1 MWAQLAI
8 SSRVF
13 VARPRV
19 ARTAA
24 LALAASLALAC
35 AHTVERRDWSGYAGP
50 GEAYFHAEEVD
61 PPAFPDPLEPVNRAV
76 SAFNHG
82 LIVWVASPLGTVYR
96 LVIPHFVRDRVRDF
110 AANLIWPRNLVAN
123 LLQAKWRD
131 AGTETARFGINTT
144 VGIAGLWDPAA
155 HWWSIEPK
163 PEDMGQV
170 FGAWGWNSSMFLV
183 LPIYGPSTVRDA
195 IGLVPDTY
203 LDPATYYF
211 PASYVLTW
219 NDLVDSIPD
228 YELFV
233 ASSFDPYDDA
243 RIVWTLNRDEEV
255 SDGRPPKKVRGADT
269 GAVQT
274 LEAAFLA
281 PHDPGFWTDLDT
293 GKALVPGS
301 GKELPFSY
309 RLQPGQAPIVFL
321 VPGVGTHRLGSS
333 ALALA
338 EMVYARGFSVVIVS
352 SALCFEFMERAASV
366 SVPGHAP
373 VDARDLHGAL
383 DAVARELE
391 AEEPGRMGARV
402 FMGYSLGAFH
412 GFYMAAA
419 DADPASPLVRF
430 DRYVLLDP
438 PVRLVQGLE
447 RLDAFYN
454 APLAYP
460 PEERAAHVKRILRKA
475 LYVAKEELAKA
486 DGTPSYSRLEATGFG
501 GGNLAPASKLP
512 FTNLEA
518 KYLIGLAFR
527 RTLQSLIWVSQT
539 REDLGILRTR
549 RSSLERWAAYEEISD
564 YSYAEYLYGFVLP
577 YYRDRLGLQTTAD
590 ELVRENDLHA
600 IAEPLRGN
608 PRLRVFAN
616 RNDFLTSNE
625 DIEWLTELVGPE
637 RVAFFP
643 TGGHLGN
650 LDEPAVQGAIM
661 DSIADLLPPSGAAR

>member
-1 MWAQLAI
+1 MRAGQ
-8 SSRVF
+8 R
-13 VARPRV
+13 ARPPRPPALLPG
-19 ARTAA
+19 ARSAT
-24 LALAASLALAC
+24 LALAAAFSLAC
-35 AHTVERRDWSGYAGP
+35 AHTVERHDWSGYDGP
-50 GEAYFHAEEVD
+50 GEQYFHAEELD
-61 PPAFPDPLEPVNRAV
+61 PPSFPDPLEPANRAI
-76 SAFNHG
+76 SAANHV
-82 LIVWVASPLGTVYR
+82 LIVYVASPLGKVYR
-96 LVIPHFVRDRVRDF
+96 FVIPRFVRDRVRDF
-110 AANLIWPRNLVAN
+110 SANLIWPRNLVAN

-144 VGIAGLWDPAA
+144 LGLAGLWDPAA

-163 PEDMGQV
+163 PEDFGQV
-170 FGAWGWNSSMFLV
+170 FGAWGWRSSTFVV
-183 LPIYGPSTVRDA
+183 LPLVGPSTVRDA

-211 PASYVLTW
+211 PASYVLAW

-255 SDGRPPKKVRGADT
+255 SDGRAPKGTKGDDT
-269 GAVQT
+269 GVVQT
-274 LEAAFLA
+274 LEAAFIA
-281 PHDPGFWTDLDT
+281 PRDPEFWTDLSTGTVVVPAT
-293 GKALVPGS
+293 GKP
-301 GKELPFSY
+301 LPYSY

-321 VPGVGTHRLGSS
+321 VPGVGTHRLGAS

-338 EMVYARGFSVVIVS
+338 EMVYERGFSVVIVS
-352 SALCFEFMERAASV
+352 SPLCFEFMERAASV

-383 DAVARELE
+383 DAVDRQLDARYPDRLG
-391 AEEPGRMGARV
+391 PHV

-412 GFYMAAA
+412 GFYVAAA
-419 DADPASPLVRF
+419 DADPASTLVRF

-438 PVRLVQGLE
+438 PVRLVHGLE

-460 PEERAAHVKRILRKA
+460 AEQRAAQVQRILRKA
-475 LYVAKEELAKA
+475 FYAAKA
-486 DGTPSYSRLEATGFG
+486 ALAETDETSSYSRLDTTVRSGSSLQRG
-501 GGNLAPASKLP
+501 RKLQ

-518 KYLIGLAFR
+518 RYLIGLAFR
-527 RTLQSLIWVSQT
+527 RTLQSLMWVSQS

-549 RSSLERWAAYEEISD
+549 RSSLERWAAYKEIAD
-564 YSYAEYLYGFVLP
+564 YSYSEYLYGFVLP
-577 YYRDRLGLQTTAD
+577 YYRDRLGIIDSAD

-608 PRLRVFAN
+608 PKLRIFAN
-616 RNDFLTSNE
+616 RNDFLTSSE
-625 DIEWLTELVGPE
+625 DIAWLTELVGPE
-637 RVAFFP
+637 RVDFFP

-650 LDEPAVQGAIM
+650 LNEPAVQGAIM
-661 DSIADLLPPSGAAR
+661 DSLADLLPPSSAAR